1 MPLLLSIRSTTRAPL
16 RFHCSA
22 VVISVEDRVDR
33 LEACTTL
40 LPLEAAELDAQQQ
53 AAAVEA
59 EPVAQREAEA
69 AAEEVVPDAQQA
81 AVAAVVAEP
90 VAQQQ
95 AVEEVAAVAP
105 DVQQEVAAVAP
116 DAQRQEE

>member
-33 LEACTTL
+33 LEACTAL

-53 AAAVEA
+53 AAAV
-59 EPVAQREAEA
+59 
-69 AAEEVVPDAQQA
+69 
-81 AVAAVVAEP
+81 VAEP

-95 AVEEVAAVAP
+95 AVEEVVVAP

-116 DAQRQEE
+116 DAQRQEEVTAAQSGLRRPEPS

>member
-1 MPLLLSIRSTTRAPL
+1 MPLLLSIRSTTRTPL

-33 LEACTTL
+33 LEACTAL

-53 AAAVEA
+53 AV
-59 EPVAQREAEA
+59 
-69 AAEEVVPDAQQA
+69 EEVV
-81 AVAAVVAEP
+81 
-90 VAQQQ
+90 
-95 AVEEVAAVAP
+95 VAP

-116 DAQRQEE
+116 DAQRQEEVTAAQSGLRRPEPSVESAESAAVRLWFQAASSLVLAPE